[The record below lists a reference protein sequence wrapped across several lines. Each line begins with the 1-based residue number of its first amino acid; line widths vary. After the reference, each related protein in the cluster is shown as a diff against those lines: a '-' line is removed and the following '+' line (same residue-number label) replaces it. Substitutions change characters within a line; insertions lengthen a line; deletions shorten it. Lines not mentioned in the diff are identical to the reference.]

1 MSAYPTGLTQEEM
14 MLRDNVIV
22 VDDSDKILGF
32 ASKQDSHTVNQSQP
46 RGQLHRAFSVFL
58 FNSSGKLLLQQRAG
72 CKITFPNVWT
82 NTCCSHPLSGCTP
95 NEIDNDEDIH
105 NGTVPGVKNAAIRKL
120 NHELGIPLD
129 AVQVD
134 DFKYLTR
141 LHYFALDTVT
151 HGPNSPWCEH
161 EIDFI
166 LFLQKDVEI
175 QPNAEEIGDVRY
187 VDLAEL
193 EAMMNPASG
202 LLWSPWF
209 RIIKEKFLVHWWADL
224 PTTLRTNI
232 FTNFTTVYT
241 FDNDKK
247 DLIEVTAN
255 NVYTVGQADKVKDE
269 NLKQGA
275 YGKVKIH
282 KHSLL
287 SQLSHVDEVIAG
299 IYYLISDKLK
309 SKLDIT
315 HEDIYFCNDI
325 LGKVSRS
332 FAGVIRELPQD
343 LYLDILVFYLVLR
356 ALDTVE
362 DDMEVFRTE
371 KKLKEQYLC
380 EFYRTVLVTQSDKY
394 RLWSIGQG
402 DERTLLQHFNH
413 CVKVFKSLPPPS
425 RIIIADITER
435 MGAGMASF
443 VNRDLGQGTVTIE
456 DYNLYCHY
464 VAGLVGEGLSELFY
478 AGGYESAKVRDVSKT
493 KANTMGLFLQKTNI
507 IRDYLEDFC
516 EGRTF
521 WPQEIWKLYADD
533 LGDFREPKNKKKA
546 LHCLNHMILN
556 ALECIPECLE
566 YMELLHHKQIFLFCA
581 IPQVMAI
588 ATLAEI
594 YNNHKVFTGV
604 VKIRKGMAVLLIQDV
619 GDLSNLY
626 KWFYLL
632 TRDIYARIPNDDP
645 NAERTREICRKVLQI
660 TGSKGKFGFYRSFV
674 KKTAKLGAILVA
686 VSSYYLAPHVIDKK
700 GTFHWDVFTLRHLE
714 EYSTNVVVAVY
725 TFYAFLFIILLSA
738 VLETVSGWRK

>member
-1 MSAYPTGLTQEEM
+1 M

-46 RGQLHRAFSVFL
+46 RGRLHRAFSVFL

-120 NHELGIPLD
+120 NRDLGIPFN

-141 LHYFALDTVT
+141 VHYFALDTVT

-209 RIIKEKFLVHWWADL
+209 HIIKEKFLVHWWADL

-232 FTNFTTVYT
+232 FTNFTTIYT

-287 SQLSHVDEVIAG
+287 SQLSHVDEVIAV
-299 IYYLISDKLK
+299 IYYFLEKFK

-315 HEDIYFCNDI
+315 HEDIYYCNEI
-325 LGKVSRS
+325 LGKVSGS

-362 DDMEVFRTE
+362 DDMEAFRTE

-380 EFYRTVLVTQSDKY
+380 EFYRTILVTQSDKY

-402 DERTLLQHFNH
+402 DERTLLQYFNH
-413 CVKVFKSLPPPS
+413 CVKVFKSLPPSS

-464 VAGLVGEGLSELFY
+464 VGGLVGEGLSELFY

-493 KANTMGLFLQKTNI
+493 KANTMGLFVEKTNI

-581 IPQVMAI
+581 IPQVVAI

-604 VKIRKGMAVLLIQDV
+604 VNIRKGMVVLLIQDV

-626 KWFYLL
+626 KWIYLL
-632 TRDIYARIPNDDP
+632 TRDICARVPNDDP
-645 NAERTREICRKVLQI
+645 NAERTREICHKVLQI
-660 TGSKGKFGFYRSFV
+660 TGWKGKFGYYRSFV
-674 KKTAKLGAILVA
+674 KKIVNLGASLVA
-686 VSSYYLAPHVIDKK
+686 VNACLATPLAIIEKKGTFDWVLFTFLFGLSALPMVSLTFYFGMSVLPMVSSYY
-700 GTFHWDVFTLRHLE
+700 FF
-714 EYSTNVVVAVY
+714 S
-725 TFYAFLFIILLSA
+725 FLFSA
-738 VLETVSGWRK
+738 VLRTIDGWWN